1 MAGDKDQLRSEEK
14 KKKQYF
20 KLVENKQYQEAE
32 KVWHRLHQGTYIGD
46 LVFGANDGIITTFA
60 VVAGAAGALL
70 SPGIIIILGLANL
83 IADGFSMG
91 ASNFLSLRSQRD
103 FVKLQRKKEEWEVKH
118 FPEIEREEIRSI
130 LLHWGIPREHV
141 EPATNAITRDEKRWV
156 DLMMREELDLKEE
169 EPGSPAQHGF
179 ATFLA
184 FIIAGFFPLI
194 PYLLPQVPN
203 QFLLS
208 SVVAGVAFFGVGA
221 ARSLVTAAPPL
232 KAGLEMLLIGGLAAA
247 VAFGIG
253 FAIKTLFGI
262 VV

>member
-1 MAGDKDQLRSEEK
+1 MAEKKNQLLLEEG

-20 KLVENKQYQEAE
+20 QLIENKQYQEAE

-46 LVFGANDGIITTFA
+46 LVYGANDGIITTFA

-103 FVKLQRKKEEWEVKH
+103 FVKLQRRKEEWEVKN
-118 FPEIEREEIRSI
+118 FPEIEREEIRNI
-130 LLHWGIPREHV
+130 LLNWGIPKEQV

-169 EPGSPAQHGF
+169 ETGSPTQHGT
-179 ATFLA
+179 ATFFA
-184 FIIAGFFPLI
+184 FIVAGFFPLV
-194 PYLLPQVPN
+194 PYLIPGLQN
-203 QFLLS
+203 QFLIS
-208 SVVAGVAFFGVGA
+208 SIVAASAFFLVGA
-221 ARSLVTAAPPL
+221 ARSLVTAVPPL
-232 KAGLEMLLIGGLAAA
+232 KAGLEMLLVGGLAAA

-253 FAIKTLFGI
+253 FAVKTVFGI

>member
-1 MAGDKDQLRSEEK
+1 MTDDTDQLRSEEK
-14 KKKQYF
+14 RKKQYF
-20 KLVENKQYQEAE
+20 ELVENKKYKEAE
-32 KVWHRLHQGTYIGD
+32 QVWHRLHRGTYIGD

-60 VVAGAAGALL
+60 VVSGAAGALL
-70 SPGIIIILGLANL
+70 SPGVIIILGLANL

-91 ASNFLSLRSQRD
+91 ASNFLSLRSERD

-118 FPEIEREEIRSI
+118 FPEIEREEVRDI
-130 LLHWGIPREHV
+130 LRHWGVPREHV
-141 EPATNAITRDEKRWV
+141 EPATNAITRDEKRWI

-169 EPGSPAQHGF
+169 GPGSPAQHGF

-184 FIIAGFFPLI
+184 FVVAGFFPLI

-203 QFLLS
+203 QFLVS
-208 SVVAGVAFFGVGA
+208 GVVAGCAFFGVGA
-221 ARSLVTAAPPL
+221 ARSLVTATAPL
-232 KAGLEMLLIGGLAAA
+232 KAGLEMLLVGGFAAA

-253 FAIKTLFGI
+253 FAVKTLFGI